1 VTDTRLTSARSQAA
15 AILIAWN
22 TDNPAV
28 LRRHL
33 ESAAEDV
40 LNPTPD
46 TGESERLELVG
57 AIATTMR
64 ALLESGERSRA
75 ARYLPLL
82 RHLASPPPA
91 GIDLAYRC

>member
-22 TDNPAV
+22 SDNPAV
-28 LRRHL
+28 LHRHL
-33 ESAAEDV
+33 ESATEDM
-40 LNPTPD
+40 LAPPPD

-64 ALLESGERSRA
+64 VLLESGERSRA
-75 ARYLPLL
+75 AQYLPLL

-91 GIDLAYRC
+91 GFDLAYRC

>member
-1 VTDTRLTSARSQAA
+1 VTDNRLTSARSQAA

-22 TDNPAV
+22 SENQDV

-33 ESAAEDV
+33 ESAVEDM
-40 LNPTPD
+40 LAPPPD

-64 ALLESGERSRA
+64 VLLDLGQRSRA

-91 GIDLAYRC
+91 GFDLAYRC